1 MKLMKTVG
9 AVLALGI
16 PSLAAAASSTQT
28 LLVHVPFSFVMAGKE
43 FAPGNYSVE
52 QNASGLIL
60 LRGATQAALSLSIP
74 ASVAKPGEAPA
85 LRFASSN
92 DREYLVGVKGEI
104 DRVIPLPTAEERKI
118 TVSSL
123 H

>member
-1 MKLMKTVG
+1 MKAVG

-16 PSLAAAASSTQT
+16 PSFAAAASTTQT
-28 LLVHVPFSFVMAGKE
+28 LLVNVPFSFVMAGKE
-43 FAPGNYSVE
+43 FAPGTYRVE

-60 LRGATQAALSLSIP
+60 IRGGEQAAMSLSIP
-74 ASVAKPGEAPA
+74 ASFGKAGEAPG

-92 DREYLVGVKGEI
+92 DQEYLVGVNGEI
-104 DRVIPLPTAEERKI
+104 DRLIPLPKAEGRKI

>member
-9 AVLALGI
+9 AVLAFGI
-16 PSLAAAASSTQT
+16 PSLAPAASTTQT
-28 LLVHVPFSFVMAGKE
+28 LLVNVPFSFVMAGKE

-60 LRGATQAALSLSIP
+60 VRGGGQAALSLSIP
-74 ASVAKPGEAPA
+74 ASFGKPGEAPG
-85 LRFASSN
+85 LQFTSSN
-92 DREYLVGVKGEI
+92 DREYLVGVKGEV
-104 DRVIPLPTAEERKI
+104 DRVIPMTTAEERKI